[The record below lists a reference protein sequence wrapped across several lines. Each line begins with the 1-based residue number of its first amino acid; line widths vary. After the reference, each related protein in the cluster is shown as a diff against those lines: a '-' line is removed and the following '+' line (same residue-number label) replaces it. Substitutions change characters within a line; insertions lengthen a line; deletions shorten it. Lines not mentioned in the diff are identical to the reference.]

1 MTAEPATSAETNTL
15 LIDAA
20 AGIAAVVELMFEAGW
35 TDGLPVVPPVAA
47 LVERFV
53 VASGRAADDLVAV
66 LPPLGGRATVER
78 LAANA
83 VMAGCKPEYMP
94 AILAAIELMLD
105 DRFNLRGM
113 QCSTHLSTPLL
124 IFHGPIRTQLDINCG
139 ANVFGQGRRANA
151 TIGRAVK
158 LALVNIGGA
167 VPGEADK
174 STFGHPGKY
183 TYCIGEN
190 EEESPW
196 EPFHVERGFRAG
208 QSAITVYGAE
218 APHNINNQTA
228 DNPYDLLRTI
238 ASMMANLGSNHPYLM
253 GESMVV
259 LSPEHARVCADAGWR
274 RAEVRQFLFETA
286 RVRHGDLR
294 MGGIYGADTGKNPWP
309 RWLDRSSDDTRI
321 PVARRPE
328 DILVIVAGGPG
339 RHSLYIPGWGTR
351 SVSRAIQQGDAA

>member
-1 MTAEPATSAETNTL
+1 MQATGASIEEL
-15 LIDAA
+15 
-20 AGIAAVVELMFEAGW
+20 VELIYAAGW
-35 TDGLPVVPPVAA
+35 TDGLPVVPPLDA

-53 VASGRAADDLVAV
+53 EAGSRPADELVAL

-78 LAANA
+78 IAANA
-83 VMAGCKPEYMP
+83 VMAGCRPEYMP
-94 AILAAIELMLD
+94 AVLVALEAMLD

-124 IFHGPIRTQLDINCG
+124 IFHGPLRQQLGINCG
-139 ANVFGQGRRANA
+139 ANCFGQGSRANA

-196 EPFHVERGFRAG
+196 EPLHVERGLSAG
-208 QSAITVYGAE
+208 SSAVTVYGAE

-228 DNPYDLLRTI
+228 DTPYDLLRTI

-253 GESMVV
+253 SESLVV
-259 LSPEHARVCADAGWR
+259 LSPEHARVCAEAGWR
-274 RAEVRQFLFETA
+274 KADVRQFLFETA
-286 RVRHGDLR
+286 RSRHADLR
-294 MGGIYGADTGKNPWP
+294 AGGLYGAQTEKYPWP
-309 RWLDRSSDDTRI
+309 RWLDRRSDETRV

-328 DILVIVAGGPG
+328 DLVVIVAGGPG
-339 RHSLYIPGWGTR
+339 RHSLYVPGWGTR
-351 SVSRAIQQGDAA
+351 SVTRAL

>member
-1 MTAEPATSAETNTL
+1 MY
-15 LIDAA
+15 
-20 AGIAAVVELMFEAGW
+20 EAGW
-35 TDGLPVVPPVAA
+35 TDGLPVVPPLRS

-53 VASGRAADDLVAV
+53 EASGRPADDVVAV
-66 LPPLGGRATVER
+66 LPPLGGTATVER
-78 LAANA
+78 VAANA
-83 VMAGCKPEYMP
+83 VMAGCRPEYMP
-94 AILAAIELMLD
+94 AVIASLEAMLD

-124 IFHGPIRTQLDINCG
+124 IFNGPIRRELDINCG
-139 ANVFGQGRRANA
+139 ANVFGQGWRANA

-167 VPGEADK
+167 VPGDADK

-196 EPFHVERGFRAG
+196 EPLHVERGLAAG
-208 QSAITVYGAE
+208 ASAVTVYGAE
-218 APHNINNQTA
+218 APHNVNNQTA
-228 DNPYDLLRTI
+228 DSPYDLLRTI

-253 GESMVV
+253 SESMVV

-274 RAEVRQFLFETA
+274 KADVRQFLFETA
-286 RVRHGDLR
+286 RVRHGDLKG
-294 MGGIYGADTGKNPWP
+294 GGIYGGNTAKNPWP
-309 RWLDRSSDDTRI
+309 RWVDRSSDDTLVPI
-321 PVARRPE
+321 ARRAV
-328 DILVIVAGGPG
+328 DIVVIVAGGPG

-351 SVSRAIQQGDAA
+351 SNTRSV

>member
-1 MTAEPATSAETNTL
+1 
-15 LIDAA
+15 
-20 AGIAAVVELMFEAGW
+20 
-35 TDGLPVVPPVAA
+35 
-47 LVERFV
+47 
-53 VASGRAADDLVAV
+53 
-66 LPPLGGRATVER
+66 GGRATVER

-83 VMAGCKPEYMP
+83 VMAGCRPEYMP
-94 AILAAIELMLD
+94 AVLASIEAMLD

-124 IFHGPIRTQLDINCG
+124 IFNGPVRARLAINCG
-139 ANVFGQGRRANA
+139 ANVFGQGWRANA

-158 LALVNIGGA
+158 LALVNLGGA

-174 STFGHPGKY
+174 STFGHSGKY
-183 TYCIGEN
+183 TYCIGEI

-196 EPFHVERGFRAG
+196 EPLHVDRGLASE
-208 QSAITVYGAE
+208 QSAVTVYGAE

-228 DNPYDLLRTI
+228 DNPYDLLNTI

-253 GESMVV
+253 SESVVV
-259 LSPEHARVCADAGWR
+259 LSPEHAKVCAEAGWR
-274 RAEVRQFLFETA
+274 KADVRQYLFETA

-294 MGGIYGADTGKNPWP
+294 AGGLYGRQTEKYPWP

-321 PVARRPE
+321 PIARRPD
-328 DILVIVAGGPG
+328 DIIVIVAGGPG

-351 SVSRAIQQGDAA
+351 SVTRAIAGEE

>member
-1 MTAEPATSAETNTL
+1 MQATDESIETLAE
-15 LIDAA
+15 LIY
-20 AGIAAVVELMFEAGW
+20 EAGW
-35 TDGLPVVPPVAA
+35 SDGLPVVPPLRG

-53 VASGRAADDLVAV
+53 AACVRPPDELIAL

-78 LAANA
+78 IAANA
-83 VMAGCKPEYMP
+83 VMAGCRPEYMP
-94 AILAAIELMLD
+94 AVLAAIEAMLD

-124 IFHGPIRTQLDINCG
+124 IFHGPARQQLGINCG
-139 ANVFGQGRRANA
+139 ANCFGQGARANA

-158 LALVNIGGA
+158 LALVNVGGA

-196 EPFHVERGFRAG
+196 EPLHVERGVPAG
-208 QSAITVYGAE
+208 RSAVTVYGAE
-218 APHNINNQTA
+218 APHNVNNQTS

-253 GESMVV
+253 SESLVV
-259 LSPEHARVCADAGWR
+259 LSPEHARVCAEAGWR
-274 RAEVRQFLFETA
+274 KADVRQFLFETA
-286 RVRHGDLR
+286 RLRHGDLR
-294 MGGIYGADTGKNPWP
+294 AGGLYGAQTEKYPWP
-309 RWLDRSSDDTRI
+309 RWLDRRSDETRV
-321 PVARRPE
+321 PVARRAE
-328 DILVIVAGGPG
+328 DIIVIVAGGPG

-351 SVSRAIQQGDAA
+351 SVTRAIG

>member
-1 MTAEPATSAETNTL
+1 MAPLEATES
-15 LIDAA
+15 
-20 AGIAAVVELMFEAGW
+20 IASLVELMYEAGW
-35 TDGLPVVPPVAA
+35 TDGLPVVPPEETLVAR
-47 LVERFV
+47 LVD
-53 VASGRAADDLVAV
+53 ASGRSGDELVAI
-66 LPPLGGRATVER
+66 LPPLGGRATVAR

-83 VMAGCKPEYMP
+83 VMAGCRPEYMP
-94 AILAAIELMLD
+94 AILTAIEAMLD

-124 IFHGPIRTQLDINCG
+124 IFHGPVRRELAINCG

-158 LALVNIGGA
+158 LALVNLGGA

-196 EPFHVERGFRAG
+196 PPLHVERGFAAT
-208 QSAITVYGAE
+208 QSAVTVYGAE

-259 LSPEHARVCADAGWR
+259 LSPEHAQVCADAGWR
-274 RAEVRQFLFETA
+274 KDDVRQFLFETA
-286 RVRHGDLR
+286 RVRHASLR
-294 MGGIYGADTGKNPWP
+294 AGGLYGAQMEKYPWP
-309 RWLDRSSDDTRI
+309 RWLDRSSDETLI
-321 PVARRPE
+321 PVARRPD
-328 DILVIVAGGPG
+328 DIVVIVAGGPG
-339 RHSLYIPGWGTR
+339 RHSLYLPGWGTR
-351 SVSRAIQQGDAA
+351 SITRAVPASSAG